1 MKMDG
6 SFLNKK
12 PSFKMLGLIFSSKLD
27 WGFHIASKKI
37 GAFIP
42 SMKFLSPEI
51 ALWLYKSTIQ
61 SCIEYCCNVWAGA
74 PSCYLELLEKLQKQI
89 CRTVGSLATSNEPLV
104 HRRNVASLSSL
115 IYLMHMIGHAHAS
128 ICATSLMC
136 TKIASATS
144 VYDLLSETLEWRNER
159 TKTSYWITDHFSL
172 TCANQLR
179 CCTSMYDFKLTRIFK
194 FGGNTIISLDI
205 NVPLYLS

>member
-37 GAFIP
+37 EALIP

-74 PSCYLELLEKLQKQI
+74 PSCYLELLEKLQKQT

-128 ICATSLMC
+128 ICSTSLMC

-144 VYDLLSETLEWRNER
+144 LYDLLSETLEWRKWEN
-159 TKTSYWITDHFSL
+159 K
-172 TCANQLR
+172 
-179 CCTSMYDFKLTRIFK
+179 
-194 FGGNTIISLDI
+194 
-205 NVPLYLS
+205 NVILNNWSFFFTLC

>member
-37 GAFIP
+37 EALIP

-74 PSCYLELLEKLQKQI
+74 PSCYLELLEKLQKQT

-128 ICATSLMC
+128 ICSTGLMC

-144 VYDLLSETLEWRNER
+144 LYDLLSETLEWRKWEN
-159 TKTSYWITDHFSL
+159 K
-172 TCANQLR
+172 
-179 CCTSMYDFKLTRIFK
+179 
-194 FGGNTIISLDI
+194 
-205 NVPLYLS
+205 NVILNNWSFFFTLC